1 MDNDKTKGR
10 PNARQGA
17 SASSSGAASAATS
30 TASGGQQHGQQP
42 PASHPA
48 GTSSRSSHAPK
59 ATAKTSTGPFEWPTS
74 SEHYQLVNR
83 VGQGAFASVWMARIV
98 TVSNDDDAAVEREE
112 EVQECAI
119 KIMDLEHVNINISG
133 ELRLSHDLE
142 ELERPAMPETM
153 YS

>member
-1 MDNDKTKGR
+1 MDNDKTIGR
-10 PNARQGA
+10 TNARQGA

-133 ELRLSHDLE
+133 EFNSRMTWESWRD
-142 ELERPAMPETM
+142 
-153 YS
+153 